1 MLRRLNKNV
10 KHDTIDGVGDNKL
23 SLDALTSS
31 SSSVGKSSSPTGRP
45 HERSS
50 VRRRE
55 YRRPV
60 EGSLSSEV
68 LELDILNLPHFHPHR
83 IGCCFHSM
91 LAFQRRS
98 RLTI

>member
-1 MLRRLNKNV
+1 V
-10 KHDTIDGVGDNKL
+10 
-23 SLDALTSS
+23 LTSS
-31 SSSVGKSSSPTGRP
+31 SSSVGKSSSPTGKP

-60 EGSLSSEV
+60 EGSLSREV
-68 LELDILNLPHFHPHR
+68 LELDILTLPHFHPR
-83 IGCCFHSM
+83 LAGCCLHSM

-98 RLTI
+98 QLMI